1 MAKWLIIA
9 GTILILIGLMWPWI
23 AKLGLGHL
31 PGDIHI
37 KREGLDF
44 YFPLTTSII
53 VSLLLSLLFWLF
65 RK

>member
-37 KREGLDF
+37 KREGFDF

-53 VSLLLSLLFWLF
+53 ISLLLSLLFWLF

>member
-9 GTILILIGLMWPWI
+9 GAVLILVGLVWPWI
-23 AKLGLGHL
+23 TRLGLGHL

-37 KREGLDF
+37 RREGFDF

-65 RK
+65 RR